1 MKRLVLW
8 VIPVMMILSCQK
20 KQEYYLSQGEIF
32 HTSYHIKY
40 EYKEPLGKQIQVVL
54 DSFDLSLNPFNE
66 KSVISKV
73 NNNQPIEVDD
83 FFVTVFNKAQEVS
96 EVSGGAFDITC
107 APLVNLWGFGFD
119 KTDSVTPEIIDSI
132 KSFVGY
138 RKVHLVGRKIVKD
151 DPQIILNAS
160 AIAKG
165 YSCDVVAE
173 LLESY
178 GIKNYMI
185 EIGGEVC
192 AKGKNPNGVCW
203 KIEITRPDDD
213 RSGLKKDR
221 FVVLGLCDRALATS
235 GNYRNFYIKN
245 GKKYAHTIDP
255 FSGYPAENEMLSATV
270 IAPDCMTADAYATA
284 FMTLGLEKACAIGDN
299 IPELVYYFIFSDEE
313 GNLGVKYSSN
323 MEKYIMQ

>member
-1 MKRLVLW
+1 MKQFVLW
-8 VIPVMMILSCQK
+8 VIPAMMILSCQK

-40 EYKEPLGKQIQVVL
+40 EYKEPLGKQIQEVL

-66 KSVISKV
+66 ESVISKI
-73 NNNQPIEVDD
+73 NNNQPVEVDD

-96 EVSGGAFDITC
+96 EISGGAFDITC

-119 KTDSVTPEIIDSI
+119 KTDNVTPEIIDSV

-138 RKVHLVGRKIVKD
+138 RKVHLAGRKIVKD
-151 DPQIILNAS
+151 DPRIILNAS

-165 YSCDVVAE
+165 YSCDVVAG

-178 GIKNYMI
+178 GIKNYMV

-192 AKGKNPNGVCW
+192 TKGKNPNGVCW

-221 FVVLGLCDRALATS
+221 FVVLGLCDRSLATS
-235 GNYRNFYIKN
+235 GNYRNFYIRN

-255 FSGYPAENEMLSATV
+255 FSGYPAENGMLSATV
-270 IAPDCMTADAYATA
+270 IAPDCMTADAYATV
-284 FMTLGLEKACAIGDN
+284 FMTLGLEKACALGDN
-299 IPELVYYFIFSDEE
+299 IPELAYYFIFSDEE
-313 GNLGVKYSSN
+313 GNPGVKYSSN